1 MFKVYKYQTLPES
14 LWSYRVLLTYF
25 QSEKLFQKLK
35 QIQFEGDAFSF
46 MNFRVPDLKKG
57 DVMNAHG
64 GQIVSMYFGNL
75 IFIRQRFHEI
85 FYHF

>member
-1 MFKVYKYQTLPES
+1 MS
-14 LWSYRVLLTYF
+14 YF

-35 QIQFEGDAFSF
+35 QIQFEGDVFSF

-57 DVMNAHG
+57 DVMNAQG
-64 GQIVSMYFGNL
+64 GQIVSILVHSFDFGNL

-85 FYHF
+85 F